1 MSIRVAYPI
10 LIGVA
15 LAFGPAAAQESGEAT
30 GPGAF
35 LSPSASAPP
44 VKPAAPSPA
53 GAPANPKPKPAAAQ
67 PRPEPEAVVPR
78 HRQAQHPAPRQRR
91 ETRHT
96 APRPRAEPV
105 SSDSLAAAQVVSAF
119 RAANGLAAVA
129 ADPALTR
136 AAKAQAD
143 AMAKANT
150 MSHEIGGT
158 FPSRL
163 QAAGIG
169 ASAAAENIAVGQA
182 DIAEAMK
189 AWETSS
195 GHRKNMLMSNA
206 TRVGL
211 ARAYGGGRPYWALIL
226 AAPELPRREA
236 AAEAGPQNGYFG
248 SAPPLFGGSG
258 FSIGPFSFGK

>member
-10 LIGVA
+10 LIGLA
-15 LAFGPAAAQESGEAT
+15 LCVGPAAAQDLGGTT

-35 LSPSASAPP
+35 LSPPAASPAKPAPAVTSEPPSRVARPKRVVTTAPP
-44 VKPAAPSPA
+44 ATTGSVHSGQARRHE
-53 GAPANPKPKPAAAQ
+53 PKP
-67 PRPEPEAVVPR
+67 
-78 HRQAQHPAPRQRR
+78 RR
-91 ETRHT
+91 E
-96 APRPRAEPV
+96 AIKAPPRPRGEPV
-105 SSDSLAAAQVVSAF
+105 SAESLAAAQAVTAF
-119 RAANGLAAVA
+119 RAANGLAAVVS
-129 ADPALTR
+129 DPAVSR

-158 FPSRL
+158 FPTRL

-169 ASAAAENIAVGQA
+169 AAAAAENIAVGQA
-182 DIAEAMK
+182 DLAEAMK

-195 GHRKNMLMSNA
+195 GHRKNLLMSSA

-211 ARAYGGGRPYWALIL
+211 AKSYGGGRPYWALIL

-248 SAPPLFGGSG
+248 SPPPLVGGSG
-258 FSIGPFSFGK
+258 FSIGPFTFGK

>member
-10 LIGVA
+10 LIGVV
-15 LAFGPAAAQESGEAT
+15 LAFGPAAAQESGETT

-35 LSPSASAPP
+35 LSPSAATPPAKKTAPP
-44 VKPAAPSPA
+44 PPAA
-53 GAPANPKPKPAAAQ
+53 APETPKPAASA
-67 PRPEPEAVVPR
+67 PRPEP
-78 HRQAQHPAPRQRR
+78 APRATRTKDARR
-91 ETRHT
+91 PAKARHEARYA
-96 APRPRAEPV
+96 APRPKGEPV
-105 SSDSLAAAQVVSAF
+105 SADSMAAAQVVSAF
-119 RAANGLAAVA
+119 RAANGLPAVV

-136 AAKAQAD
+136 AAKTQAD
-143 AMAKANT
+143 AMARANT

-163 QAAGIG
+163 SAAGIG
-169 ASAAAENIAVGQA
+169 AAAAAENIAVGQA

-195 GHRKNMLMSNA
+195 GHRKNMLMANA

-211 ARAYGGGRPYWALIL
+211 ARANGGGRLYWALIL
-226 AAPELPRREA
+226 AAPELQRREA
-236 AAEAGPQNGYFG
+236 TAEAGPQNGYFG
-248 SAPPLFGGSG
+248 SPPPLFSGSG